1 MTQPRVSMT
10 PQSGTSVSTGHQ
22 VDSAPRLFHL
32 VRTPHA
38 WILELQASVGSF
50 RNHEAAV
57 ELAAV
62 RGELDEQEVR
72 HVIVDFHQVPYFGSS
87 LLEVLL
93 SIWSQEQ
100 LRAGTMSLC
109 NVSAVGREIL
119 EVTRFDTLWTIYN
132 TRAEAL
138 EAAAAG

>member
-1 MTQPRVSMT
+1 MTEAHT
-10 PQSGTSVSTGHQ
+10 PASSPARLGPVNVRN

-32 VRTPHA
+32 QRTQHA

-62 RGELDEQEVR
+62 LGELADQEIR
-72 HVIVDFHQVPYFGSS
+72 HVIVDFQQVPYFGSS

-93 SIWSQEQ
+93 TVWGQEQ
-100 LRAGTMSLC
+100 PRGGAMSLC
-109 NVSAVGREIL
+109 NVSAAGREVL
-119 EVTRFDTLWTIYN
+119 EVTRFDSLWTLYD

>member
-1 MTQPRVSMT
+1 MKHSPASQKLE
-10 PQSGTSVSTGHQ
+10 TGIPAVGHP

-32 VRTPHA
+32 ERKPHA
-38 WILELQASVGSF
+38 WILELQTAVGSF

-57 ELAAV
+57 ELATV
-62 RGELDEQEVR
+62 LGELADQEVR

-93 SIWSQEQ
+93 AIWSQEQ
-100 LRAGTMSLC
+100 LRAGTMALC
-109 NVSAVGREIL
+109 NVSPVGREIL
-119 EVTRFDTLWTIYN
+119 GVTRFDTLWTIYN
-132 TRAEAL
+132 TRDEAL

>member
-1 MTQPRVSMT
+1 M
-10 PQSGTSVSTGHQ
+10 
-22 VDSAPRLFHL
+22 
-32 VRTPHA
+32 
-38 WILELQASVGSF
+38 
-50 RNHEAAV
+50 
-57 ELAAV
+57 
-62 RGELDEQEVR
+62 
-72 HVIVDFHQVPYFGSS
+72 IVDFHQVPYFGSS

-109 NVSAVGREIL
+109 NVSAAGREVL